1 MSSAANEAIV
11 VLMTAA
17 NGEEA
22 ARLADLLV
30 GAHLAACVQMFPE
43 MESVYRWEG
52 KIERQAE
59 ILLLAKT
66 TRSKFEEL
74 EREVRAL
81 HSYET
86 PEIIALPIVAGSAP
100 YLAWL
105 NAGVKI
111 ASA

>member
-1 MSSAANEAIV
+1 MSAAADETIV

-30 GAHLAACVQMFPE
+30 GAHLAACVQMLPE
-43 MESVYRWEG
+43 VESVYRWEG
-52 KIERQAE
+52 TIERQAE
-59 ILLLAKT
+59 TLLLAKT

-81 HSYET
+81 HSYDT
-86 PEIIALPIVAGSAP
+86 PEIIALPIVAGSAR
-100 YLAWL
+100 YLEWL
-105 NAGVKI
+105 TAGLKL
-111 ASA
+111 

>member
-1 MSSAANEAIV
+1 MPAEDEAIV

-22 ARLADLLV
+22 ARLADLLI
-30 GAHLAACVQMFPE
+30 GAHLAACVQILPE
-43 MESVYRWEG
+43 MESVYRWQG
-52 KIERQAE
+52 KIERQSE

-66 TRSKFEEL
+66 VRSKFDDL

-86 PEIIALPIVAGSAP
+86 PEIIALPIVAGSTA
-100 YLAWL
+100 YLEWL
-105 NAGVKI
+105 S
-111 ASA
+111 ASLKP

>member
-1 MSSAANEAIV
+1 MSSAADEAIV

-22 ARLADLLV
+22 ARLADLLI
-30 GAHLAACVQMFPE
+30 GAHLAACVQIFPE

-86 PEIIALPIVAGSAP
+86 PEIIALQIVAGSAP
-100 YLAWL
+100 YLEWL
-105 NAGVKI
+105 TSAVKI
-111 ASA
+111 PST